1 MSEPMMLSEAV
12 TVGRLKS
19 LTVLFSSGLLEIQ
32 TLKSIWPPLITD
44 SKSTFYPQSSNQ
56 KSKPKAHSSILTNE
70 RTYITKL
77 KAQPP
82 AQVVPMSLTLQS

>member
-19 LTVLFSSGLLEIQ
+19 LTVLFSSGRLEIQ

-56 KSKPKAHSSILTNE
+56 KSKP
-70 RTYITKL
+70 
-77 KAQPP
+77 
-82 AQVVPMSLTLQS
+82 